1 MITITDFL
9 QDGQTVLPNI
19 LLRNYA
25 RIGLTDEEFI
35 FLLQLYSKH
44 LQGDDFPDLNQ
55 IAASMGKENQAIY
68 RALNQLVAKGVLT
81 IDTTTS
87 PDGKGKDR
95 YIFEAVWEL
104 LTALKE
110 QEASAAQDADDE
122 EQVRGLYQSFQEE
135 LGRTLTPLEYER
147 IGQWLEA
154 DGYAPELIRLA
165 LKEAV
170 LNDARSFK
178 YIEQILLSWES
189 RNIKTAQQVEGERER
204 RRRLKLQQEVDKSQ
218 QGTKPKRKISMHN
231 WLEGDGK

>member
-1 MITITDFL
+1 MISITDFL

-25 RIGLTDEEFI
+25 RIGLKDEEFI
-35 FLLQLYSKH
+35 FWLQLYSKH
-44 LQGDDFPDLNQ
+44 LQGDDFPDLTA
-55 IAASMGKENQAIY
+55 IAASMGKENQNIY
-68 RALNQLVAKGVLT
+68 RCLNQLVAKGVLR
-81 IDTTTS
+81 IETT
-87 PDGKGKDR
+87 DGTDSRGKDR
-95 YIFEAVWEL
+95 YVFEAVWEL
-104 LTALKE
+104 LAALKE
-110 QEASAAQDADDE
+110 QDNTASMEADE
-122 EQVRGLYQSFQEE
+122 EAQIRELYQTFQEE

-147 IGQWLEA
+147 IGQWLEV

-218 QGTKPKRKISMHN
+218 QAQKPKRKISMHN
-231 WLEGDGK
+231 WLEGDSK